1 MFSKKHNTHERR
13 SKHKTNY
20 IAVGIRDVRPAKMFF
35 SGKIV
40 AYQELFNIVM
50 LLPISTQP
58 QKRQKRENKQNKSS
72 ELAAK
77 FFAFIERLRL
87 SKEIEMQCDSC
98 ISL

>member
-1 MFSKKHNTHERR
+1 
-13 SKHKTNY
+13 
-20 IAVGIRDVRPAKMFF
+20 MFF

-77 FFAFIERLRL
+77 FFAFIE
-87 SKEIEMQCDSC
+87 
-98 ISL
+98 ISGPGYSSRIVNGFFNGFVFHIHS